1 MQIQMNKR
9 DRFRQACQC
18 QPVDQPPVWLMRQA
32 GRALPEYRALRQQH
46 SFLTL
51 VKTPEL
57 ATEVTLQPV
66 RRFGFDAAIL
76 FSDILVIPEAVGQPY
91 QFRDTGG
98 VVMDRPL
105 RQAEDLKRLNW
116 KGLEERLD
124 YVAQALRLLRQ
135 ILGPSTALLGFGGAP
150 WTLANF
156 MVEGGSS
163 SDFHQALEWWRNDPK
178 TFNLLLEH
186 LAQATIEYFQMQI
199 SAGVD
204 AIQIFDSLA
213 GLLES
218 TLYEEVSARWIRHII
233 SNLNPK
239 VPIIVF
245 AKGYQGQWHDL
256 IGTGPQVISFDASA
270 NLGQLRTVI
279 PEHIAMQGNLDPSTM
294 TRTPEVVAAE
304 TQRILTEMNGRKGY
318 IFNLGHGLPAGTP
331 IENIALMMETIT
343 QFKWVN

>member
-1 MQIQMNKR
+1 
-9 DRFRQACQC
+9 
-18 QPVDQPPVWLMRQA
+18 MRQA
-32 GRALPEYRALRQQH
+32 GRALPEYRALRQKF

-51 VKTPEL
+51 VKTPDL

-76 FSDILVIPEAVGQPY
+76 FSDILVIPEAAGQPY

-105 RQAEDLKRLNW
+105 RKAEDLARLRW
-116 KGLEERLD
+116 EGLGERLD
-124 YVAQALRLLRQ
+124 YVAQALRLLRKT
-135 ILGPSTALLGFGGAP
+135 LDDSTALLGFGGSP

-163 SDFHQALEWWRNDPK
+163 AGFRHALEWWWHDPQA
-178 TFNLLLEH
+178 FNQLMEQLTL
-186 LAQATIEYFQMQI
+186 ATIQYFQLQI
-199 SAGVD
+199 DAGVD

-218 TLYEEVSARWIRHII
+218 GLYEHLSARWIRRII
-233 SNLNPK
+233 KCLNSQ

-245 AKGYQGQWHDL
+245 AKGHHGPWDDVL
-256 IGTGPQVISFDASA
+256 ATNPQVISFDATV
-270 NLGQLRTVI
+270 NLGQVRAVI
-279 PEHIAMQGNLDPSTM
+279 PENIAMQGNLDTGAMTSTPDVV
-294 TRTPEVVAAE
+294 RTE
-304 TQRILTEMNGRKGY
+304 TCRILTEMNGRKGY

-331 IENIALMMETIT
+331 IENISTLVDTIA